1 MRVDHRGPHI
11 LVPKE
16 LLNRSDI
23 IATFEQMCCKRV
35 SKAMASCP
43 LYHTCITHRRGHGFL
58 DERLVHVM
66 AAPCQVSRAA
76 IAACIQEGLFRLRHP
91 HKQFARKAGNLLL
104 NMQLR
109 AIQTVIRNAI
119 WFPDKAPA
127 LRLKPAC

>member
-1 MRVDHRGPHI
+1 MAYCPSYQTSVTHRGLHG
-11 LVPKE
+11 
-16 LLNRSDI
+16 LLYDR
-23 IATFEQMCCKRV
+23 F
-35 SKAMASCP
+35 
-43 LYHTCITHRRGHGFL
+43 
-58 DERLVHVM
+58 VHVIP
-66 AAPCQVSRAA
+66 APWRVSRAA

-127 LRLKPAC
+127 LRLKPAR